1 MEMVY
6 RSIIFLSNIKA
17 MNTKNFYFQIIPGVD
32 NAFGFG
38 DTEQTYEERQKGT
51 DYAKIGGY
59 GFALGKDKWEIF
71 GWWENK
77 TIIDREK
84 HQDKVVHKFLESIPT
99 MRKKDEVFVFDK
111 NSGLT
116 LDIIKDMINKEF
128 FNCEESAKEVLE
140 LRKHQAEFIA
150 KAQADYLEFLLFAK
164 CRAGKSVMTL
174 SHVVDKGH
182 KVTLVVARY
191 TSPMQS
197 WKNDTKNF
205 SNFSNLVFINL
216 KDKDYKKQIEYWYN
230 TDKQL
235 ILWSTVQGQRQTLNL
250 PVDVDLLVYDEADHG
265 YNTDQ
270 WNKLREATKCPV
282 LYVTGTAYKM
292 VWDFTD
298 SNRFIYSYFEEQL
311 DKKNGLNDRPEMS
324 IILANYESD
333 QYQAIYGD
341 DPDAMKNLF
350 NTDDEGKFMEPALVQ
365 EFVTSKFGNQRHLR
379 PNNRLL
385 KDSTHL
391 YITLS
396 SVKACDALA
405 EYMKGT
411 RFAPLVAHG
420 SAKVDS
426 DRINKHIDENPNGSC
441 IITQSA
447 NVRGVTAKKIDTII
461 NCKEGKSIEFWT
473 QFAFRGGSG
482 DHDWQVIDFCPQ
494 RCLESL
500 RQSYVAAC
508 ESSPELTQF
517 TYTDFA
523 AISEW
528 NEGYTTLSAEE
539 VNEILAADV
548 GNAIRLVSGL
558 TSSMNFNN
566 LRDLN
571 FTLHLKPSCS
581 DIVKSIQLNDNN
593 ANGKTN
599 RQRIGELKKSDKDEM
614 HQKIETIKAILER
627 VPLVMFHAI
636 NSGEILNNIDSVI
649 NSDHYKPVTMDDE
662 SILQMALDNNV
673 FKRESLSKRINS
685 AYVDIQNAMNT
696 DKRET
701 LSKLSEST
709 QSQQD
714 IPLELLDLMLAV

>member
-1 MEMVY
+1 MAH
-6 RSIIFLSNIKA
+6 L
-17 MNTKNFYFQIIPGVD
+17 KNFYLQHVPGVD
-32 NAFGFG
+32 DAFGFG
-38 DTEQTYEERQKGT
+38 DTEQTYEERQKMS
-51 DYAKIGGY
+51 DYTKAKGLAWAVRLDGWKT
-59 GFALGKDKWEIF
+59 FE
-71 GWWENK
+71 WWENRCV
-77 TIIDREK
+77 IDRPK
-84 HQDKVVHKFLESIPT
+84 HQDKVVHSYLESIPGIE
-99 MRKKDEVFVFDK
+99 KDGEVFRIKKGF
-111 NSGLT
+111 GLT
-116 LDIIKDMINKEF
+116 LDIIRDMIHRKF
-128 FNCEESAKEVLE
+128 FSDTPTQKIALE
-140 LRKHQAEFIA
+140 LRKHQKEFLT
-150 KAQADYLEFLLFAK
+150 KAQKNYVEFLLFAK
-164 CRAGKSVMTL
+164 CRAGKSVMSI

-182 KVTLVVARY
+182 KVTLVVAMY
-191 TSPMQS
+191 NSPMQS
-197 WKNDTKNF
+197 WRDDVSNF
-205 SNFSNLVFINL
+205 SNFSNVVFINL
-216 KDKDYKKQIEYWYN
+216 KDKDYEKQIEYWYN

-235 ILWSTVQGQRQTLNL
+235 ILWSTIQGQRKTLNL
-250 PVDVDLLVYDEADHG
+250 PVDVDLLIFDEADHG
-265 YNTDQ
+265 YNQ
-270 WNKLREATKCPV
+270 GMINKLREATNCPV

-311 DKKNGLNDRPEMS
+311 DKKKGLNDRPEMS

-350 NTDDEGKFMEPALVQ
+350 NTDEEDKFVEPALVQ

-482 DHDWQVIDFCPQ
+482 DHDWKVIDFCPQ

-500 RQSYVAAC
+500 RQSYAAAC

-528 NEGYTTLSAEE
+528 NEGYTTLNQDQVVE
-539 VNEILAADV
+539 VLAADV
-548 GNAIRLVSGL
+548 GNTINLVSGIAD
-558 TSSMNFNN
+558 
-566 LRDLN
+566 RLN
-571 FTLHLKPSCS
+571 FSNLEKLEFDTDLEASYGN
-581 DIVKSIQLNDNN
+581 VAKSVLLNDNN

-599 RQRIGELKKSDKDEM
+599 KKKENQSEKSEKSVLYSRQ
-614 HQKIETIKAILER
+614 ETIKAILER
-627 VPLVMFHAI
+627 VPLVIYHCLKCGEQV
-636 NSGEILNNIDSVI
+636 NSIYKVI
-649 NSDHYKPVTMDDE
+649 ESEHYIHDTMDCEQIIRQSIDE
-662 SILQMALDNNV
+662 GVISPKALSHTITQASDDIRYSMNKDECLTLQELSCSGKTQQQLSV
-673 FKRESLSKRINS
+673 ESF
-685 AYVDIQNAMNT
+685 D
-696 DKRET
+696 
-701 LSKLSEST
+701 
-709 QSQQD
+709 
-714 IPLELLDLMLAV
+714 ELFI